1 MKNLFL
7 SLLVVVLTV
16 NTAFAAS
23 NEEGPK
29 PVMVETS
36 RELSFFLNSGSVD
49 EILEREELS
58 RVLFVVND
66 LNQIVVLQVHSESPI
81 IQDYIK
87 KTLNYKQL
95 KAKQLNVGENYFFF
109 VKFKVDGSTNF

>member
-7 SLLVVVLTV
+7 SLLVVVLSL

-29 PVMVETS
+29 PVLVETS

-49 EILEREELS
+49 EILEKEELS

-66 LNQIVVLQVHSESPI
+66 LNQIVVLQVQSENPE
-81 IQDYIK
+81 IQTYIK
-87 KTLNYKQL
+87 NALNYKMLSTKQL
-95 KAKQLNVGENYFFF
+95 KIGENYFFI
-109 VKFKVDGSTNF
+109 VKFKIAEK